1 MKPIVCIRIAL
12 VALLPFSG
20 IDSLQA
26 QSTPEELS
34 KVILHRDSLFWK
46 GYNDCDTSL
55 TGQFLAE
62 EVEFFHDKGGITK
75 GRQAMQ
81 GSLKKNLCSD
91 NNYRL
96 RREAIPGT
104 VKVYPLAN
112 NNEIYGAIILGEHY
126 FYVTKNGKPEFRDG
140 HASFNQLWLKKEG
153 EWKMERILSYDHH
166 EAAPDAK
173 TAITVPAAVLR
184 QYAGLYKGPQTDSL
198 LIRVEKGT
206 LVMISRNKKTTIY
219 PESANTF
226 FMKERA
232 ISFVFI
238 RNDKQNVTGLRVIEH
253 GAVAEELTLVK

>member
-1 MKPIVCIRIAL
+1 MKSIVCIRIVLAG
-12 VALLPFSG
+12 LLSLSG
-20 IDSLQA
+20 IYSVQA

-34 KVILHRDSLFWK
+34 KVILQKDSLFWK

-55 TGQFLAE
+55 TGQFLAAE
-62 EVEFFHDKGGITK
+62 IEFFHDKGGITK

-81 GSLKKNLCSD
+81 ESLKKNLCSD

-104 VKVYPLAN
+104 VKVYPLAK
-112 NNEIYGAIILGEHY
+112 NNEIYGAIMVGEHY

-140 HASFNQLWLKKEG
+140 HASFNHLWLKKDG

-173 TAITVPAAVLR
+173 TPIKLPAAVLR

-198 LIRVEKGT
+198 LIRDEKGV

-226 FMKERA
+226 FMKERP
-232 ISFVFI
+232 IVFEFI
-238 RNDKQNVTGLRVIEH
+238 RDTKKKVTSLRVMEH
-253 GAVAEELTLVK
+253 GALAEELTLVK